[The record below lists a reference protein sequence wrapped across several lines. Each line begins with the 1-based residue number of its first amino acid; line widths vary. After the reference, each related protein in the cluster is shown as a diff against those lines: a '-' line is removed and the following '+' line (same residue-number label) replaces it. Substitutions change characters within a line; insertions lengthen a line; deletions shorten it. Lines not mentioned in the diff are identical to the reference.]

1 MKQLYTQNQFDN
13 SKVYEKLPLECYYC
27 KNEFLKSKKLIQ
39 LQLKNHS
46 NKDHKTYSNSCRYCN
61 TTCQKKHYS
70 ETHRSLVNCKNCNKE
85 FYKSNSAIKNFPN
98 HFCGKSCLATY
109 KNTHKT
115 KCHRRSKIE
124 LYFEEQLTSIY
135 PNIEFHFNR
144 RDTINSELDIYIPSL
159 NLAFELN
166 GIFHYEPIFGP
177 EKLSQIQNNDQRKF
191 QACAEKNISFCT
203 IDISSITYVKP
214 EKMQKFVNIALDIIN
229 NHIKDNN
236 SKNDNKKKGSDN

>member
-1 MKQLYTQNQFDN
+1 MKPLFTNQELINAKSTD
-13 SKVYEKLPLECYYC
+13 KLPCQCYKCENTFYKQKKIILLVLKKHKDVNG
-27 KNEFLKSKKLIQ
+27 KN
-39 LQLKNHS
+39 
-46 NKDHKTYSNSCRYCN
+46 YSNFGKYCSTKCKIENQN
-61 TTCQKKHYS
+61 TQTK
-70 ETHRSLVNCKNCNKE
+70 VICKNCNNVFSKIPAE
-85 FYKSNSAIKNFPN
+85 ISDNKNN
-98 HFCGKSCLATY
+98 FCSRSCSTIY
-109 KNTHKT
+109 NNTHKT
-115 KCHRRSKIE
+115 TGTRRSKIE

-135 PNIEFHFNR
+135 PNIDFHFNR

-159 NLAFELN
+159 KLAFELN

-191 QACAEKNISFCT
+191 QACVEKNISFCT

-236 SKNDNKKKGSDN
+236 SKNDNI